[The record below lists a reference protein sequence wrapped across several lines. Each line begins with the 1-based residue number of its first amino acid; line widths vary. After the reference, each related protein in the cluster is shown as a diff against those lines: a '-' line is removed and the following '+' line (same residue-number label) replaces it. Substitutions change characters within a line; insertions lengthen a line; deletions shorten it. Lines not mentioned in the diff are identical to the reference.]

1 MRFIRQVLGL
11 LSVNLGG
18 LAARPSAALTLFIG
32 LAASPAPPAATGAD
46 DGPAVLT
53 PGITVNGSVPGTQ
66 ELPKLPPDQFS
77 DCYSMNKTTGA
88 DSMDF
93 LAMALCERQLEKER
107 RTVIEKCIDRDGKN
121 PPRVVIQ
128 ACTEL
133 LEHGIFIGSDRF
145 YVYAN
150 RAEAYNAQHDRQHA
164 LDDYDEAVKLAPHNA
179 KLYLQNDLSGALADY
194 SEAIRLEPKTAAAWS
209 ERGLIWVLQHDYD
222 SAIEDEV
229 EAIRLDSKLARAY
242 LFRGVA
248 FDGLGETAKARSDF
262 ATAVRL
268 DPSLQRYLTRA
279 NPNRGNAHVP

>member
-1 MRFIRQVLGL
+1 M
-11 LSVNLGG
+11 
-18 LAARPSAALTLFIG
+18 
-32 LAASPAPPAATGAD
+32 
-46 DGPAVLT
+46 LT
-53 PGITVNGSVPGTQ
+53 PGITVNGSVPASE

-77 DCYSMNKTTGA
+77 DCYSTNKTTGE

-150 RAEAYNAQHDRQHA
+150 RAEAYNSQHDRQHA
-164 LDDYDEAVKLAPHNA
+164 LDDYNEAVKLAPHNA
-179 KLYLQNDLSGALADY
+179 KLYFNRAVFYLAQPDVDQALKDFDEALRLNPKLVPALLQRAQIRKTQNDLSGALADY
-194 SEAIRLEPKTAAAWS
+194 SEAIRLEPKTASAWS
-209 ERGLIWVLQHDYD
+209 ERGLIRVLQHDYD

-229 EAIRLDSKLARAY
+229 EALRLDSKLARAY

-248 FDGLGETAKARSDF
+248 FDGLGETSKARSDF

-268 DPSLQRYLTRA
+268 DPSLQRYLTGT
-279 NPNRGNAHVP
+279 NPNSGHAHGP